1 MTICTS
7 NSTQLSRCKRRKVTA
22 AFEGGN
28 VTSDGG
34 CLLLREAEKKLGL
47 IKEVAKRLPDTRR
60 KSSVEHSYAS
70 ILKQRVMGMALGYED
85 QNDHNELRNDL
96 ALQTA
101 IGRVSPLASQA
112 TINRFENS
120 ATEDWAW
127 IVHEVLI
134 EKFISSYDVPPRRII
149 LDFDATDDPI
159 HGHQIRR
166 AFNGYYDC
174 YCFLPLYVFCG
185 QHLLAAYLRPSKID
199 GARNSRALLKL
210 LVQRIRKDWPGVTI
224 VLRGDCGFNRGEL
237 LRWCENNNIYYV
249 IGFPKNKRIDKECQ
263 KHAEEAKRR
272 SERRG
277 RKVRVFGELL
287 YQTKKSWKCSRRIIV
302 RAESENGEFNPRYVV
317 TNLKYSPKHI
327 YTKLYCARGDMEN
340 RIKEQ
345 QLHLF
350 ADRTSAHEWWPN
362 QFRLL
367 LSSLAYTL
375 VDFIR
380 REALSGTEMARAQCN
395 TIRLKL
401 FKIGAI
407 ITRNT
412 RRIVFLLSASCPY
425 QELFNIAAARLCK
438 T

>member
-7 NSTQLSRCKRRKVTA
+7 NAPHLSRCKRRKVSAT
-22 AFEGGN
+22 FEGGN

-34 CLLLREAEKKLGL
+34 SLLLREAEKKLGL
-47 IKEVAKRLPDTRR
+47 LKEVAKRLPDHRR
-60 KSSVEHSYAS
+60 KNSVEHTFSS
-70 ILKQRVMGMALGYED
+70 ILKQRVIGIALGYED
-85 QNDHNELRNDL
+85 QNDHNDLRNDL

-101 IGRVSPLASQA
+101 VGSVRPLASQP

-127 IVHEVLI
+127 IIHEVLI
-134 EKFISSYDVPPRRII
+134 EKFISSYDVPPRRIV
-149 LDFDATDDPI
+149 LDFDATNDTI
-159 HGHQIRR
+159 HGHQIKR

-199 GARNSRALLKL
+199 AARNARAVLRL
-210 LVQRIRKDWPGVTI
+210 LVTRIRQDWSGVTI
-224 VLRGDCGFNRGEL
+224 VLRGDCGFNRKEL
-237 LRWCENNNIYYV
+237 LRWCENNNLFYV
-249 IGFPKNKRIDKECQ
+249 IGFPKNKRINEECQ
-263 KHAEEAKRR
+263 KFAEEAERR

-277 RKVRVFGELL
+277 MKVRVFGELH
-287 YQTKKSWKCSRRIIV
+287 YKTNSWKRTRRIIV
-302 RAESENGEFNPRYVV
+302 RAEYENDKFNPRYVV

-327 YTKLYCARGDMEN
+327 YTKLYCARGNMEN

-380 REALSGTEMARAQCN
+380 REALCGTELARAQCD

-407 ITRNT
+407 VTRNT
-412 RRIVFLLSASCPY
+412 RRIVFLLSSACPY
-425 QELFNIAAARLCK
+425 KETFNIATARLCK